1 MLRIYQILASTIV
14 LVGSAV
20 NLSACGQQGPLYLPT
35 PAQTQVAAPVPKLPA
50 SAASKTPQ

>member
-1 MLRIYQILASTIV
+1 MLRVYQILASTII
-14 LVGSAV
+14 LVGGAV